1 MKRSSLNLTNDKAK
15 QQTFMIL
22 KTKITKKTRS
32 YLSLAKRMAQQS
44 DSGRAC
50 HGAVLVKGG
59 NIINAGHNKWSYSSF
74 GRRFRHRD
82 KGTSTL
88 HAELATILNLDR
100 SVTQGADIYV
110 VRVGSEGKFKMSK
123 PCPMCETALKHVGIK
138 RVYYTTNNETLEYYK
153 L

>member
-1 MKRSSLNLTNDKAK
+1 
-15 QQTFMIL
+15 
-22 KTKITKKTRS
+22 
-32 YLSLAKRMAQQS
+32 MAQQS

-59 NIINAGHNKWSYSSF
+59 NIINAGHNKWAYSSF
-74 GRRFRHRD
+74 GKRFRHRG
-82 KGTSTL
+82 KGISTL